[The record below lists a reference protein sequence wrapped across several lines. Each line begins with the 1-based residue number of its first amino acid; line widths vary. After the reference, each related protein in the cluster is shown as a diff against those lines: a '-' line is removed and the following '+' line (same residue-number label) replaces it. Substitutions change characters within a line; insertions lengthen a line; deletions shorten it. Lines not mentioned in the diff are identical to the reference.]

1 MPNSSTGNAANA
13 AKGLLN
19 QAQGFAGPG
28 SPIMT
33 GFQNSLGTA
42 QGRQSDLYSGA
53 TGNIQDLKNLASTG
67 GYDPVQFNQTLS
79 GYNDLA
85 TTGGYTPQQASQ
97 FLQRGTEGTQS
108 TYGALQDQ
116 AKRASIATGGLG
128 TTGGLSQMARQLA
141 QTQGQNTLNAQ
152 LGLNEAQTA
161 NKLAGLGGSAAL
173 QTAQA
178 GQRLQGTETAG
189 SQLNQLYNTA
199 TGQVTQLGNQILDSL
214 GLSFAT
220 QEQAANILA
229 RISQDPSMFQQLMG
243 MIGGGVQAGAQGAAG
258 VLAA

>member
-33 GFQNSLGTA
+33 GFRNSLGTA

-85 TTGGYTPQQASQ
+85 TTGGYDPVQFNQTLSGYNDLATTGGYTPQQASQ
-97 FLQRGTEGTQS
+97 VLQRGTEGTQS

-152 LGLNEAQTA
+152 LG
-161 NKLAGLGGSAAL
+161 
-173 QTAQA
+173 
-178 GQRLQGTETAG
+178 
-189 SQLNQLYNTA
+189 
-199 TGQVTQLGNQILDSL
+199 
-214 GLSFAT
+214 
-220 QEQAANILA
+220 
-229 RISQDPSMFQQLMG
+229 
-243 MIGGGVQAGAQGAAG
+243 
-258 VLAA
+258 